1 MTKLL
6 QKLVRQ
12 YLAVIKNWL
21 FGLFKKEKTSD
32 IDEDFFQ
39 PILFLFPN
47 ILKESVS
54 TNTDV
59 KDWEKDYLSKN
70 KNIEKY
76 IFNACEALQIS
87 GTSYQKYKKELKRY
101 SDEELNQKT
110 GKIIGRNFEIEAR
123 LTLRRILELFV
134 ESWHFAEIK
143 TDENIFRHLF
153 LIKNLKAFYSRN
165 SNSKEFCDFP
175 LEFDAKAISEIK
187 TELKKLSV
195 QNLFYLTNNKDF
207 NEDKDIKHLIKPFR
221 NLLEEALP
229 KMTDGLREMVGESY
243 QLYAETSDVIHGF
256 SGGPNF
262 NLRNYHREII
272 GLYARSAVLASN
284 ILKYLIII
292 GGNNINNDDIKNAIN
307 GLKTDGLPQNF
318 VFNVGDKVLVLGQI
332 KAEIIEISQSKYGCR
347 KYKVK
352 YDDKRDNWSW
362 SFEREWFKIKELTK
376 LSN

>member
-1 MTKLL
+1 MVKLL
-6 QKLVRQ
+6 QKLVGR
-12 YLAVIKNWL
+12 YLEAIKNWQFSL
-21 FGLFKKEKTSD
+21 FSKKRISN

-47 ILKESVS
+47 ILKESVC
-54 TNTDV
+54 TDTEI

-110 GKIIGRNFEIEAR
+110 GKIVGRNFEIEAR
-123 LTLRRILELFV
+123 LALRRILELFV
-134 ESWHFAEIK
+134 ESWHFAEVK
-143 TDENIFRHLF
+143 SDENTFRHLF

-175 LEFDAKAISEIK
+175 LEFDTKAISEIR
-187 TELKKLSV
+187 TELDALSV
-195 QNLFYLTNNKDF
+195 KNPFYLANNKDF
-207 NEDKDIKHLIKPFR
+207 KKDGDIKHLLKSFR

-229 KMTDGLREMVGESY
+229 KMSDGLRGMVGESY

-262 NLRNYHREII
+262 NLRNYHLEIM
-272 GLYARSAVLASN
+272 GLYARSAVLTSN
-284 ILKYLIII
+284 ILKYLVII
-292 GGNNINNDDIKNAIN
+292 GENNINNNEIKNAIN

-332 KAEIIEISQSKYGCR
+332 KAEIIEISQSKYGCK

-362 SFEREWFKIKELTK
+362 SFDREWFVIK
-376 LSN
+376 

>member
-1 MTKLL
+1 MKLL
-6 QKLVRQ
+6 QKLARR
-12 YLAVIKNWL
+12 YLEVIKNWL
-21 FGLFKKEKTSD
+21 FNLFKKEKSSD
-32 IDEDFFQ
+32 IEEDFFR

-47 ILKESVS
+47 ILKESAS
-54 TNTDV
+54 ANTDV

-87 GTSYQKYKKELKRY
+87 GISYQKYKRELERY

-110 GKIIGRNFEIEAR
+110 GRIVGRNFEVEAR

-134 ESWHFAEIK
+134 ESWHFAEVRSN
-143 TDENIFRHLF
+143 ENIFRHLF

-165 SNSKEFCDFP
+165 SSAKEFCDFS
-175 LEFDAKAISEIK
+175 LEFDTKAISEIR
-187 TELKKLSV
+187 TELDTLSV
-195 QNLFYLTNNKDF
+195 QNPFYLVNNKDF
-207 NEDKDIKHLIKPFR
+207 KKDGDIKHLLKSFR

-229 KMTDGLREMVGESY
+229 KMSDGLRTMVGESY

-262 NLRNYHREII
+262 NLRNYHREIM
-272 GLYARSAVLASN
+272 GLYARSAILASN
-284 ILKYLIII
+284 ILKYLVII
-292 GGNNINNDDIKNAIN
+292 GENNINNNDIKDAIN
-307 GLKTDGLPQNF
+307 GLKTDGLPRNF
-318 VFNVGDKVLVLGQI
+318 VLNVGDKVLVLGQI
-332 KAEIIEISQSKYGCR
+332 KAEIVEISQSKYKCK

-352 YDDKRDNWSW
+352 YDDKRGDWNW
-362 SFEREWFKIKELTK
+362 SFEREWFVIKELTK

>member
-1 MTKLL
+1 M
-6 QKLVRQ
+6 
-12 YLAVIKNWL
+12 IKI
-21 FGLFKKEKTSD
+21 KKNFEINK
-32 IDEDFFQ
+32 DFFQ
-39 PILFLFPN
+39 SIFFLFPN
-47 ILKESVS
+47 ILKKIVS
-54 TNTDV
+54 ANIEV

-175 LEFDAKAISEIK
+175 LEFDVKAISEIK
-187 TELKKLSV
+187 AELKNLSV

-207 NEDKDIKHLIKPFR
+207 NIDKDIKHLIKPFR

-256 SGGPNF
+256 SGGANF

-292 GGNNINNDDIKNAIN
+292 GGNNINNDEIKNAIN
-307 GLKTDGLPQNF
+307 RLKTDGLPQNF

-332 KAEIIEISQSKYGCR
+332 KAEITKISQSKYGCK

-352 YDDKRDNWSW
+352 YDAECSDYRRK
-362 SFEREWFKIKELTK
+362 WFLLKELQNHRNNK
-376 LSN
+376 NIHMS

>member
-1 MTKLL
+1 MKLL
-6 QKLVRQ
+6 QKLAKRYSEVT
-12 YLAVIKNWL
+12 KNWPFSL
-21 FGLFKKEKTSD
+21 FRKNKSSD
-32 IDEDFFQ
+32 IDEDFFR

-54 TNTDV
+54 ANTDV

-87 GTSYQKYKKELKRY
+87 GISYQKYKRELERY

-110 GKIIGRNFEIEAR
+110 GRIVGRNFEVEAR
-123 LTLRRILELFV
+123 LTLRRVLELFV
-134 ESWHFAEIK
+134 ESWHFAEVGSN
-143 TDENIFRHLF
+143 ENIFRHLF

-165 SNSKEFCDFP
+165 SSAKEFCDFP
-175 LEFDAKAISEIK
+175 LEFDTKAISEIR
-187 TELKKLSV
+187 TELDTLSV
-195 QNLFYLTNNKDF
+195 QNPFYLVNNKDF
-207 NEDKDIKHLIKPFR
+207 KKDGDIKHLLKSFR

-229 KMTDGLREMVGESY
+229 KMSDGLRAMVGESY

-262 NLRNYHREII
+262 NLRNYHREIM
-272 GLYARSAVLASN
+272 GLYVRSAILASN
-284 ILKYLIII
+284 ILKYLVII
-292 GGNNINNDDIKNAIN
+292 GENSINNNDIKNAIN
-307 GLKTDGLPQNF
+307 GLKTDGLPRSF
-318 VFNVGDKVLVLGQI
+318 VLNVGDEVLVLGQI
-332 KAEIIEISQSKYGCR
+332 KAEIVEISQSKYKCK

-352 YDDKRDNWSW
+352 YDDKSGEWSW
-362 SFEREWFKIKELTK
+362 SFEREWFVIKELTK